1 MSTDEQALEDEWEE
15 EVEAQPP
22 DKCPACGG
30 SRFGIYVM
38 GMPMTGGD
46 FFEQLDRDE
55 IRLLGCIPSDND
67 PFWFCRDCDADI
79 LEACSHF
86 ALPRVTSGV
95 EWDSERRL
103 HPISGE
109 ASQPRNSQIGVTP
122 KDCHTLSIME
132 EVAEGLHETTELPV
146 GESTSRQGSP
156 P

>member
-30 SRFGIYVM
+30 SRFGIYVL
-38 GMPMTGGD
+38 GLPVGGDD

-79 LEACSHF
+79 LEEGWLA
-86 ALPRVTSGV
+86 P
-95 EWDSERRL
+95 
-103 HPISGE
+103 
-109 ASQPRNSQIGVTP
+109 N
-122 KDCHTLSIME
+122 E
-132 EVAEGLHETTELPV
+132 EVARELERLRELIWVRATGGDELQAAYDEFEAARRRLLDP
-146 GESTSRQGSP
+146 GTPS
-156 P
+156 